1 MRRIQFPVVL
11 GLLILTL
18 HPATLDA
25 SIPWMSDVRQAQ
37 QIAQQQQRL
46 VLLHFYADWCGP
58 CVRLDREVYPRPDI
72 SLAIASN
79 YIPVKIDGQRFPEI
93 VRHYGVQSFPTDII
107 LDPTGRV
114 LHRGNTP
121 PDAGKYLQILND
133 LAASQA
139 PPSQAPPN
147 QANPWNPNPAGQ
159 PNPYY
164 AGPGNQGGPPPAPAA
179 QPWQPNN
186 GYGVPAGAPPTAYYP
201 PQPQPP
207 YAPGPAPSQT
217 EYAPSFANPYVSERP
232 GVSPVREASM
242 APTGPATPADPVSF
256 SRSSPAFSGAGG
268 MQQDAWNANQPLT
281 SQPAAPPAL
290 GLDGFCPVTLAQKE
304 TWERGDPRW
313 GAIHRGRTYLFTSA
327 SHQQQ
332 FYADP
337 DRYSPVLSGYD
348 TTRFVEYGEPVEGKR
363 RHGMW
368 FRGKMYLFAEEGS
381 LERFQRSPEYYA
393 QKSHEI
399 MMRGT
404 R

>member
-72 SLAIASN
+72 ASAIASN

-133 LAASQA
+133 SAASQVR
-139 PPSQAPPN
+139 PNQMPPN
-147 QANPWNPNPAGQ
+147 PANPWNPNPASQ

-164 AGPGNQGGPPPAPAA
+164 AGPGNQAGPPPASAA

-201 PQPQPP
+201 SQPQPP
-207 YAPGPAPSQT
+207 YAPGPAPNQT
-217 EYAPSFANPYVSERP
+217 EYAPSFANPYVPERP
-232 GVSPVREASM
+232 YGGPVREASM
-242 APTGPATPADPVSF
+242 APAEPATQADPVSF
-256 SRSSPAFSGAGG
+256 SRSNPALPGASG
-268 MQQDAWNANQPLT
+268 MRQDAWNANQPLT

-313 GAIHRGRTYLFTSA
+313 GAVHRGRTYLFTSA

-332 FYADP
+332 FLADP

-381 LERFQRSPEYYA
+381 LERFQRSPEFYA